1 MSILQCSW
9 SFLGCLFY
17 FYYATVR
24 VEWTWY
30 VLFRWKGNKWRYI
43 ANLPQACWSKSQ
55 NDQILYLDANNLYG
69 WAISQAF
76 PTGGF
81 EWLTKKEIQEFDLKK
96 NKKQIQ
102 NKDAIGYFLEVDLEY
117 LTLLHDY
124 YNEYPLEPESVQINK
139 DYLSS
144 YAKEMFIN
152 LGGCSAKKLLTT
164 LNDKEKFV
172 LHYRNLELYRS
183 LGLKLKKIHKA
194 IIKFNQEN
202 MR

>member
-1 MSILQCSW
+1 MINKERDS
-9 SFLGCLFY
+9 
-17 FYYATVR
+17 R
-24 VEWTWY
+24 VW
-30 VLFRWKGNKWRYI
+30 F
-43 ANLPQACWSKSQ
+43 
-55 NDQILYLDANNLYG
+55 
-69 WAISQAF
+69 
-76 PTGGF
+76 
-81 EWLTKKEIQEFDLKK
+81 KKK
-96 NKKQIQ
+96 KKQIQ